1 MDEALSNIYLKFINS
16 LGSCIRKLSLYPPQ
30 HPAIIISIKSVYSA
44 LGEILAK
51 KDIITLSLSSDDKLI
66 IENEVANENSLFIA
80 DFVSFLKKISVENIS
95 FKSGISEAEID
106 GFIRAFLLKPEEIK
120 DAADI
125 NKLLHDKNILHIE
138 ANQFSYIK
146 IDKDEKP
153 VVIKKEVSISDILKS
168 QIQNLCLGKVHV
180 PEEVDCIEKALFDS
194 ISAELKEKKKLSVS
208 LKNILKKFMVYNKD
222 KESTL
227 SKLKNI
233 FLDSGYQAQEAEDF
247 VKGINNEIS
256 KTAAV
261 KPVSLSE
268 EEFGRLKKENEE
280 LKAKLSEF
288 QYSIDE
294 TAGALIKEK
303 AQLQK
308 VTNDKERLDNVMRHM
323 AEGIVVVD
331 PQGNIVMAN
340 PTAEKLL
347 GINKEDFGKSVKEI
361 AKEEHL
367 LTLSKKL
374 FGGAEEILEKDIEL
388 FSKNDATKKILRT
401 SSAVIADQNG
411 NTVGMV
417 TTLNDVTKQKELE
430 GVKAT
435 FLANV
440 SHELRT
446 PLVAIDKSISLMLDN
461 ATAEI
466 SEEQKKQF
474 LSIAQRNLR
483 RLTLLI
489 NDLLDLSKLEAGK
502 MTLKRRAASIEKVIN
517 ESAQTLDN
525 WAKAKAINIRFN
537 IPQTLPEIS
546 IDPDRI
552 TQVLT
557 NLIGNAIK
565 FTVEKGDIIISVAL
579 LKETEEIEVTV
590 ADTGI
595 GIAKE
600 NLPKIFSKF
609 YQVGERVSTDIGG
622 TGIGLS
628 IAKEIVESHGG
639 KIRVKSEQGRGAEFI
654 FTLPLKDN
662 TVATE
667 EV

>member
-1 MDEALSNIYLKFINS
+1 MDEALLNIYLKFINS
-16 LGSCIRKLSLYPPQ
+16 LGSAIRKLSLYPPQ

-66 IENEVANENSLFIA
+66 IENEVTNENSLFIA
-80 DFVSFLKKISVENIS
+80 DFVSFLKKISIENIS

-120 DAADI
+120 VSADI

-146 IDKDEKP
+146 IEKDEKP

-168 QIQNLCLGKVHV
+168 QIQNLCLGKVHAS
-180 PEEVDCIEKALFDS
+180 EEIHYIEKALFDS

-233 FLDSGYQAQEAEDF
+233 FLELGYQAQEAEDF

-261 KPVSLSE
+261 RSVSLSE
-268 EEFGRLKKENEE
+268 EKFGRLKKENEE
-280 LKAKLSEF
+280 LKLKLSQF

-294 TAGALIKEK
+294 TAGALKKEK
-303 AQLQK
+303 EQLQK

-331 PQGNIVMAN
+331 PQGNILMAN

-347 GINKEDFGKSVKEI
+347 DINKEDFGKSVKEI
-361 AKEEHL
+361 AKDEHL
-367 LTLSKKL
+367 LALSKKL
-374 FGGAEEILEKDIEL
+374 FGGADEILEKDIEL
-388 FSKNDATKKILRT
+388 LSSNDSTKKILRT
-401 SSAVIADQNG
+401 SSAVIEDQNG

-461 ATAEI
+461 ASEEI

-474 LSIAQRNLR
+474 LSIAQRNLK

-502 MTLKRRAASIEKVIN
+502 TTMKRRASSIEKVIN
-517 ESAQTLDN
+517 ESAETLNN
-525 WAKAKAINIRFN
+525 WAKAKSINIRLN

-565 FTVEKGDIIISVAL
+565 FTAEKGDIIIGAAL

-609 YQVGERVSTDIGG
+609 YQVGEKIPTDIGG

-639 KIRVKSEQGRGAEFI
+639 KIQVKSEQGHGAEFI

-662 TVATE
+662 TIAAQE
-667 EV
+667 A